1 MAAMGLPVGFN
12 TTKGTH
18 VEGNDD
24 VMVADVTQKRKFR
37 QYMNKRLPKN
47 DTFQQRPTRR

>member
-24 VMVADVTQKRKFR
+24 VMVADVVVRRARELRIGTEVD
-37 QYMNKRLPKN
+37 MN
-47 DTFQQRPTRR
+47 